1 MFIRSEKTNG
11 IGQKDIEATKKME
24 LLSEEGFEKMM
35 QENEMKQDAL
45 LVQTVTMQKCIGA

>member
-35 QENEMKQDAL
+35 QENEFDE
-45 LVQTVTMQKCIGA
+45 LVTLGSDVAAML